1 MTSTRR
7 RYNRSLFAVIGG
19 RTAEDLVGLLVD
31 EDIELLIDARRIA
44 ADSDR
49 LESLCAEAN
58 TYYSQSPQLAR
69 LAQNPSAE
77 PDEHHAGAAALAM
90 RHRTCV
96 LVETQLV
103 ADAIAQLVGLRVID
117 LDQSPAPIALRSP

>member
-7 RYNRSLFAVIGG
+7 RYNRSLFAVVGA
-19 RTAEDLVGLLVD
+19 RTAEDLVGLLID
-31 EDIELLIDARRIA
+31 EGIELLIDARRVA
-44 ADSDR
+44 TDSDQ
-49 LESLCAEAN
+49 LESLCADAN

-77 PDEHHAGAAALAM
+77 PDKHHAGAAALAM

-96 LVETQLV
+96 LVELNASQT
-103 ADAIAQLVGLRVID
+103 
-117 LDQSPAPIALRSP
+117 RSHSSSACASST